1 MTGPGPD
8 FGSFSH
14 LDDRGRGRMVDVSG
28 KPLTARRAVA
38 RCTVRSTADLSR
50 ALAAAPGSPDPIEC
64 ARVAAMHAA
73 DQTWDL
79 IPLCH
84 PIHLDAIEVAIG
96 LGDAQVRIEATAT
109 IVERTGV
116 EMEALTACSVAALVI
131 VATLR
136 EVDPRPSIDD
146 LELVSKEGGRSGRWV
161 RDDA

>member
-1 MTGPGPD
+1 
-8 FGSFSH
+8 
-14 LDDRGRGRMVDVSG
+14 
-28 KPLTARRAVA
+28 
-38 RCTVRSTADLSR
+38 
-50 ALAAAPGSPDPIEC
+50 
-64 ARVAAMHAA
+64 MHAA
-73 DQTWDL
+73 HQTWDL

-84 PIHLDAIEVAIG
+84 PIHLDTIEVAIG

-161 RDDA
+161 ELTREPASGLGPCGCSPAIDRDHVGHHVDDRLERLHGAGRRARNVEHQAIAERARHTHAKGAPAG